1 MITSFEVIIF
11 FVTSFF
17 ATTVAVAVAVAT
29 ATTFRFFSQHKEK
42 NHQSQQ
48 NQYACKNFLYHKI

>member
-1 MITSFEVIIF
+1 MITSFEVIIV

-17 ATTVAVAVAVAT
+17 ATTITVAVVAAT
-29 ATTFRFFSQHKEK
+29 AFRFFSQHKEK

-48 NQYACKNFLYHKI
+48 NKYARKNFLYHNT